1 MIVALAFFR
10 SGLRSERCG
19 SRGRYGVTRTGQRSQ
34 QALINSNNTQ
44 VSAGRAEEEIVQ
56 DQQVVPIQVLDG
68 RL

>member
-1 MIVALAFFR
+1 
-10 SGLRSERCG
+10 
-19 SRGRYGVTRTGQRSQ
+19 VTRTGQRSQ

-56 DQQVVPIQVLDG
+56 DQQVVQIQVLDG